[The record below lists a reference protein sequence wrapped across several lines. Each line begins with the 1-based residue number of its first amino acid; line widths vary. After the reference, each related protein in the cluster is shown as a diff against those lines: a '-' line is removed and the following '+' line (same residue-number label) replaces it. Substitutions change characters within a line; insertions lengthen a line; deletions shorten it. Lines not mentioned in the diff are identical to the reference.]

1 MAPHTAGTPGA
12 AGPFR
17 DVPALADTIG
27 TVLDQLG
34 IGYTR
39 PEPGAYL
46 LRLEGQHRLATMTW
60 LIAGRHSLQ
69 VEAFFCRQ
77 PDENHAAFY
86 RFLLERNGRMYG
98 VHFALDQT
106 GDVYLTAR
114 LPLAAI
120 SEQEIDRLL
129 GCVLAYSDESFN
141 EALKIGFG
149 SAIRREWAW
158 REKRGESLANLRA
171 FADFVADAGARS
183 AAASDSDPPAD
194 SP

>member
-1 MAPHTAGTPGA
+1 MPRHDALGA
-12 AGPFR
+12 
-17 DVPALADTIG
+17 
-27 TVLDQLG
+27 VLCELG
-34 IGYTR
+34 VDYTE

-46 LRLEGQHRLATMTW
+46 IRLAGEHKLATMTW
-60 LIAGRHSLQ
+60 LVVGQHSLQ

-98 VHFALDQT
+98 VHFALDRT
-106 GDVYLTAR
+106 GDVYLTGR
-114 LPLAAI
+114 LPLTAV
-120 SEQEIDRLL
+120 SEEEIDRLL

-158 REKRGESLANLRA
+158 REKRGESLANLRP
-171 FADFVADAGARS
+171 FAALIEADNRA
-183 AAASDSDPPAD
+183 DPP
-194 SP
+194 

>member
-1 MAPHTAGTPGA
+1 MPPHA
-12 AGPFR
+12 AQ
-17 DVPALADTIG
+17 PADAIAAA
-27 TVLDQLG
+27 LDALG
-34 IGYTR
+34 VGYEQ

-46 LRLEGQHRLATMTW
+46 IRLEGQQKLATMTW
-60 LIAGRHSLQ
+60 LIAGQHSLR

-86 RFLLERNGRMYG
+86 RFLLERSGRMYG
-98 VHFALDQT
+98 VHFALDRT
-106 GDVYLTAR
+106 GDVYLTGR

-120 SEQEIDRLL
+120 SEEEIDRLL
-129 GCVLAYSDESFN
+129 GCVLSYSDESFN

-171 FADFVADAGARS
+171 FADFVAGTDG
-183 AAASDSDPPAD
+183 DPP
-194 SP
+194 

>member
-1 MAPHTAGTPGA
+1 MAPHA
-12 AGPFR
+12 AEPADAARAPR
-17 DVPALADTIG
+17 DVPAPADAIG
-27 TVLDQLG
+27 TALDKLG

-39 PEPGAYL
+39 PEPGSYL
-46 LRLEGQHRLATMTW
+46 LRLEGQHKLATMTW
-60 LIAGRHSLQ
+60 LIAGQHSLQ

-86 RFLLERNGRMYG
+86 RFLLERSGRMYG
-98 VHFALDQT
+98 VHFALDRT

-114 LPLAAI
+114 LSLAAI

-129 GCVLAYSDESFN
+129 GCVLEYSDESFN

-171 FADFVADAGARS
+171 FADFVADAGAR
-183 AAASDSDPPAD
+183 AATAADSGHPPDPP
-194 SP
+194 